1 VGWQQAI
8 ECGKALKNS
17 VLTEGDSVHFVVS
30 PYVRTMETFHGV
42 LRAYADPGEIGL
54 AEGEEEDER
63 TNKWY
68 KELEKKHNITFH
80 EDPRIREQDY
90 GNYQNEEE
98 VSERSEAKRSEASE
112 RAFWKTKILAM
123 TCAKWLQTATP
134 TTKAKP
140 PNSFGS
146 LRLYRSSFKK

>member
-1 VGWQQAI
+1 MTSVGWQQAI

-17 VLTEGDSVHFVVS
+17 VLTEGESVHFVVS

-98 VSERSEAKRSEASE
+98 VSERSEAKRS
-112 RAFWKTKILAM
+112 
-123 TCAKWLQTATP
+123 
-134 TTKAKP
+134 
-140 PNSFGS
+140 
-146 LRLYRSSFKK
+146 